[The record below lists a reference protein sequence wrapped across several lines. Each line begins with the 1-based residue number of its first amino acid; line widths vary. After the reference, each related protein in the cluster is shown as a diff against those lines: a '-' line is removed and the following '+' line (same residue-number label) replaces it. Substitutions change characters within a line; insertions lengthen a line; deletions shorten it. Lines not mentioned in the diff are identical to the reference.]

1 MDFEKIINNIEIIRA
16 ERGMTKSELVKRV
29 RKIMRDVGR
38 EEARKAMSLRYLGAC
53 AEALGC
59 TVGELTDGFEDASK
73 YHVNT
78 DITGF
83 YPYNLAAAVLIM
95 GYNSTFKPQSE
106 LELQQCI
113 ERVQGVYLPA
123 LTESLESLTD
133 REKNVIERRFRDGWT
148 LEQTGKEFGVTAERI
163 REIEARAI
171 RKLRHPRH
179 AKHWMFDT
187 AGKAEEAMKE
197 RDALKLECINLRA
210 KLIRLY
216 DERGMAKEKEWVNK
230 ARRFDLPEDATVDD
244 LELSVRSYNCLKRV
258 GINMASEMAGW
269 TMEDFSKVR
278 NLGRKSVIEIITKL
292 KERGFIIPATEETT

>member
-1 MDFEKIINNIEIIRA
+1 MDFEKIIKNIGTIQT
-16 ERGMTKSELVKRV
+16 ERGMTKSELEKRV
-29 RKIMRDVGR
+29 REIMRNVDR
-38 EEARKAMSLRYLGAC
+38 EEARKAMSLRQLGAY

-59 TVGELTDGFEDASK
+59 TVGELTDGFEDVNA

-78 DITGF
+78 DITGI
-83 YPYNLAAAVLIM
+83 YPYNLAAAVLIA
-95 GYNSTFKPQSE
+95 GYNSTFKPKSE

-148 LEQTGKEFGVTAERI
+148 LEQTGKELGVTQERI
-163 REIEARAI
+163 RQIEAKAI
-171 RKLRHPRH
+171 RKLRHPRR

-187 AGKAEEAMKE
+187 VGKAEEAMKE

-210 KLIRLY
+210 KLTRLC
-216 DERGMAKEKEWVNK
+216 DERAMAKEKEGMNK
-230 ARRFDLPEDATVDD
+230 AKRFDLPEDVTVDD

-258 GINMASEMAGW
+258 GIKMASEMAEW
-269 TMEDFSKVR
+269 TMEDFAKVR
-278 NLGRKSVIEIITKL
+278 NLGRKSAIEIITKL

>member
-38 EEARKAMSLRYLGAC
+38 EEARKAMSLRYLGAY

-59 TVGELTDGFEDASK
+59 TVGELTDGFEDVNV

-78 DITGF
+78 DITGI
-83 YPYNLAAAVLIM
+83 YPYNLAAAVLCA
-95 GYNSTFKPQSE
+95 GYHLAYKPKSDEE
-106 LELQQCI
+106 LAECI
-113 ERVQGVYLPA
+113 KYIQGIYVPA
-123 LTESLESLTD
+123 LVESLESLTD
-133 REKNVIERRFRDGWT
+133 REKKIIERRFRDGWT
-148 LEQTGKEFGVTAERI
+148 LEQTGKEFGVTTERI
-163 REIEARAI
+163 RQSEAKAI

-216 DERGMAKEKEWVNK
+216 DERGMAKEKEGMNK
-230 ARRFDLPEDATVDD
+230 AKRFDLPEDATVDD
-244 LELSVRSYNCLKRV
+244 LELSVRSYNCLKRC

-269 TMEDFSKVR
+269 TMEDFLKIR
-278 NLGRKSVIEIITKL
+278 NLGRKSAEEVITKL
-292 KERGFIIPATEETT
+292 RERGFEAG